1 VAEAVEKANGP
12 GSEIGASG
20 LNAALGG
27 QVMEEMHPNLHGRK
41 AIEVYRTMKDSD
53 SVVGSIL
60 FAIEMLARQVDWR
73 VDQKDAEDEH
83 AEFLESCIDDMSHSW
98 GDFISEILSML
109 PYGFAFHEIVYKKR
123 AGYQPDTNKTPSS
136 RYNDGKIGWRKIPLR
151 AQETLDRWQFDTDG
165 GLEAF
170 VQKPPP
176 DYKDRVIPM
185 AKGLLFRTSVYKNNP
200 EGRSVLRSAYV
211 SWFYKKRIQ
220 QVEGTGIERDLAG
233 FPVFWMPAEMM
244 ADDASTEMVAARQA
258 FVTAGQNIRR
268 DKQEFLMMPLA
279 YDQAGN
285 KLYDFELMSSG
296 GARAFDTGSI
306 IERYNKEIAMTVL
319 ADFILLG
326 HEGVGSFA
334 LSSDKTDL
342 FAVALGTFLD
352 IIKDVLNRFAVPR
365 LFALNGFPV
374 ENLPEITHDDIE
386 TPNLGELASYI
397 QTLTGA
403 GVPMFPDEDLET
415 YLREIAGLPPK
426 SEEAKKAQEEQRQEE
441 QPDET
446 GTGEVEEDVEPGSD
460 PAGSAAGSG
469 GGSAARDAIAAARA
483 SRAG

>member
-1 VAEAVEKANGP
+1 
-12 GSEIGASG
+12 
-20 LNAALGG
+20 
-27 QVMEEMHPNLHGRK
+27 
-41 AIEVYRTMKDSD
+41 
-53 SVVGSIL
+53 
-60 FAIEMLARQVDWR
+60 
-73 VDQKDAEDEH
+73 
-83 AEFLESCIDDMSHSW
+83 
-98 GDFISEILSML
+98 
-109 PYGFAFHEIVYKKR
+109 
-123 AGYQPDTNKTPSS
+123 
-136 RYNDGKIGWRKIPLR
+136 
-151 AQETLDRWQFDTDG
+151 
-165 GLEAF
+165 
-170 VQKPPP
+170 
-176 DYKDRVIPM
+176 
-185 AKGLLFRTSVYKNNP
+185 
-200 EGRSVLRSAYV
+200 
-211 SWFYKKRIQ
+211 
-220 QVEGTGIERDLAG
+220 
-233 FPVFWMPAEMM
+233 
-244 ADDASTEMVAARQA
+244 
-258 FVTAGQNIRR
+258 
-268 DKQEFLMMPLA
+268 
-279 YDQAGN
+279 
-285 KLYDFELMSSG
+285 
-296 GARAFDTGSI
+296 
-306 IERYNKEIAMTVL
+306 
-319 ADFILLG
+319 
-326 HEGVGSFA
+326 VGSFA